1 MKTKW
6 CHFPYTLQTCTHR
19 THNDGNPGSFSFLQ
33 QFPEQ
38 GSRLV
43 SIFSARLV
51 LCQLS
56 LCSPSSWHNLLSAS
70 SKHCSV
76 CRHFL
81 PWQRK
86 LCLSFPKLRP
96 LCLGKKHSEHWEP
109 QGQVRYL
116 QKVILDEFLC
126 FSKSVCPHPQVTTSL
141 LLTSLGSVIIVSPQW
156 MELVFPWQ

>member
-6 CHFPYTLQTCTHR
+6 CHFPYTHKTCTHR

-43 SIFSARLV
+43 FIFSAPLV

-56 LCSPSSWHNLLSAS
+56 FCSPSSCHHLLSAS
-70 SKHCSV
+70 SKHLSGCSYS
-76 CRHFL
+76 L
-81 PWQRK
+81 PWQRT
-86 LCLSFPKLRP
+86 LCLSFLKLGP
-96 LCLGKKHSEHWEP
+96 LGLGKKHSEHWEP
-109 QGQVRYL
+109 QGQVHYL
-116 QKVILDEFLC
+116 QKVILDEFLG
-126 FSKSVCPHPQVTTSL
+126 FSQSVCPHPQVTTSL